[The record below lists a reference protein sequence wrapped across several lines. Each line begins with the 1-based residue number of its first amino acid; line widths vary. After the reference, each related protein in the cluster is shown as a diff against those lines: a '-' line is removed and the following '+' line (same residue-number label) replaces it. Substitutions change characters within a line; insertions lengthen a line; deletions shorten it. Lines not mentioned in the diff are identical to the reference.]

1 MLKIYRF
8 IINYYG
14 FFSTFRQV
22 QNYAVIKGFDLLTI
36 YTQSLWVSSSAK
48 YVYEYGYFV
57 L

>member
-1 MLKIYRF
+1 MV
-8 IINYYG
+8 